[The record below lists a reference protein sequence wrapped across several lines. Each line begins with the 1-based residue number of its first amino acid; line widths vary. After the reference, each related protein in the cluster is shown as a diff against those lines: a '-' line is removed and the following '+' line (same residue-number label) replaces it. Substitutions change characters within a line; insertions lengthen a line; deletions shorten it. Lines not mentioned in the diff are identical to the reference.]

1 MHAAPCMYRP
11 ARSIAS
17 LHHLPPSITHQTPPL
32 AYLNHQQRIQTSH
45 TIGCPQAGS
54 YHHQLPPPVLCAGGK
69 PDLFHGHEP
78 SRDRRPIKLAVS
90 CKVAM
95 VTSMWKKKKV
105 ADEEKECLFYDY
117 DDDCAGGVDEQGRA
131 TELRPLS
138 LSSPH
143 TQAFHLAWLSLFACF
158 FAAFAAPPIL
168 PALRPALVLSPSD
181 APAAAVGSLTA
192 TLVGRLAMGPACDLL
207 GPRRASGCASL
218 LAALALAATAV
229 TASSPAGFVAL
240 RFVAGLSLGN
250 FVANQHWMS
259 GIFAPSAV
267 GLANAVAAGW
277 ANVGSAAAQV
287 VVMPLAY
294 DLLVVLPPRRARHRR
309 VGAGAGGGGPTNKS
323 AKNNKSFWKV
333 VGGGVRD
340 YRAWVLSLTY
350 GYCYGV
356 ELIMENVAADFFRK
370 RFRLPM
376 EAAGAAAACFGA
388 MNAVA
393 RPAGGVAS
401 DEVAKVFGMR
411 GRLWV
416 LWAVQTAGAALC
428 VLVGRMGAAEAP
440 SLAATVAV
448 MVTCAAFVQA
458 ASGLTFGIV
467 PFVSKRSLGVVSGMT
482 ASGGAVGAIV
492 TNRLFFS
499 GSRYTIEEAI
509 SLTGA
514 ASLACTLPLA
524 LIHFRRHGGM
534 LCGPTAAVDA
544 AYDEDSDYHDD
555 DVNSDEDYMLLK

>member
-1 MHAAPCMYRP
+1 M
-11 ARSIAS
+11 
-17 LHHLPPSITHQTPPL
+17 
-32 AYLNHQQRIQTSH
+32 
-45 TIGCPQAGS
+45 
-54 YHHQLPPPVLCAGGK
+54 
-69 PDLFHGHEP
+69 
-78 SRDRRPIKLAVS
+78 VS
-90 CKVAM
+90 M
-95 VTSMWKKKKV
+95 GKKKL
-105 ADEEKECLFYDY
+105 ADEETCWY
-117 DDDCAGGVDEQGRA
+117 AGVDDHGRA
-131 TELRPLS
+131 KELRPLL

-158 FAAFAAPPIL
+158 FTAFAAPPIL
-168 PALRPALVLSPSD
+168 PALRPSLVLAPSD

-207 GPRRASGCASL
+207 GPRRASGLASL
-218 LAALALAATAV
+218 LAAVAVAAAAA

-240 RFVAGLSLGN
+240 RFVSGLSLAN

-259 GIFAPSAV
+259 RTFAPSAV

-277 ANVGSAAAQV
+277 ANAGSAAAQV
-287 VVMPLAY
+287 VMPLAY
-294 DLLVVLPPRRARHRR
+294 ELIVLRGLGVPVTVAWRVAYLLFPCALLVATGLAVLAFPYDDDLLLPRGG
-309 VGAGAGGGGPTNKS
+309 GAGAGGGARTLKG
-323 AKNNKSFWKV
+323 FWEV
-333 VGGGVRD
+333 VRGGVGD
-340 YRAWVLSLTY
+340 YRAWVLALTY

-356 ELIMENVAADFFRK
+356 ELIMENVAADFFRR
-370 RFRLPM
+370 RFRLRM

-401 DEVAKVFGMR
+401 DAVARLFGMR
-411 GRLWV
+411 GRLWA

-448 MVTCAAFVQA
+448 MVVCAAFVQA

-509 SLTGA
+509 SLTGV
-514 ASLACTLPLA
+514 ASLVCTLPLA
-524 LIHFRRHGGM
+524 LVHFPRHGGM
-534 LCGPTAAVDA
+534 LWGPLAAA
-544 AYDEDSDYHDD
+544 AGDDNDD
-555 DVNSDEDYMLLK
+555 DYANDDANSEHGDYTLLK

>member
-1 MHAAPCMYRP
+1 
-11 ARSIAS
+11 
-17 LHHLPPSITHQTPPL
+17 
-32 AYLNHQQRIQTSH
+32 
-45 TIGCPQAGS
+45 
-54 YHHQLPPPVLCAGGK
+54 
-69 PDLFHGHEP
+69 
-78 SRDRRPIKLAVS
+78 
-90 CKVAM
+90 M
-95 VTSMWKKKKV
+95 VTMGKKKL
-105 ADEEKECLFYDY
+105 ADEETTCWYAGAGSGSV
-117 DDDCAGGVDEQGRA
+117 DDHGRA

-158 FAAFAAPPIL
+158 FTAFAAPPIL
-168 PALRPALVLSPSD
+168 PALRPSLVLAPSD

-192 TLVGRLAMGPACDLL
+192 TLVGRIAMGPACDLL
-207 GPRRASGCASL
+207 GPRRASGLASL
-218 LAALALAATAV
+218 LSALAVAAAAA

-240 RFVAGLSLGN
+240 RFVSGLSLAN

-277 ANVGSAAAQV
+277 ANAGSAAAQV
-287 VVMPLAY
+287 VMPLAY
-294 DLLVVLPPRRARHRR
+294 ELVVLRGLGAPVTVAWRVTYLLFPCALLVATGLAVLAFPYDLPR
-309 VGAGAGGGGPTNKS
+309 GAG
-323 AKNNKSFWKV
+323 
-333 VGGGVRD
+333 VGGGARLRKGFWEVVRGGVGD
-340 YRAWVLSLTY
+340 YRAWVLALTY

-376 EAAGAAAACFGA
+376 EAAGAAAACFGV

-401 DEVAKVFGMR
+401 DAVARLFGMR

-448 MVTCAAFVQA
+448 MVACAAFVQA

-514 ASLACTLPLA
+514 ASLVCTLPLA
-524 LIHFRRHGGM
+524 LVHFPRHGGM
-534 LCGPTAAVDA
+534 LWGPTAAA
-544 AYDEDSDYHDD
+544 GSDEDHDD
-555 DVNSDEDYMLLK
+555 DASDDHGDYTLLK

>member
-1 MHAAPCMYRP
+1 
-11 ARSIAS
+11 
-17 LHHLPPSITHQTPPL
+17 
-32 AYLNHQQRIQTSH
+32 
-45 TIGCPQAGS
+45 
-54 YHHQLPPPVLCAGGK
+54 
-69 PDLFHGHEP
+69 
-78 SRDRRPIKLAVS
+78 
-90 CKVAM
+90 M
-95 VTSMWKKKKV
+95 VTMGKQKLGQEEYYYC
-105 ADEEKECLFYDY
+105 ADG
-117 DDDCAGGVDEQGRA
+117 GGVDAEGRA
-131 TELRPLS
+131 TELRPLA
-138 LSSPH
+138 LSRPH

-168 PALRPALVLSPSD
+168 PALRPALVLAPSD
-181 APAAAVGSLTA
+181 ASAAAVGSLAA

-207 GPRRASGCASL
+207 GPRRASGAANLASAL
-218 LAALALAATAV
+218 GLALAAV

-240 RFVAGLSLGN
+240 RFVAGLSLAN

-259 GIFAPSAV
+259 RIFAPSAV

-287 VVMPLAY
+287 VMPLAY
-294 DLLVVLPPRRARHRR
+294 EQVILRFGVPITVAWRVAYLLPCAMLITTGLAVLAFPYDLPR
-309 VGAGAGGGGPTNKS
+309 GCGGGGGNKR
-323 AKNNKSFWKV
+323 SFWKV
-333 VGGGVRD
+333 VRGGVGN
-340 YRAWVLSLTY
+340 YRAWVLGLTY

-401 DEVAKVFGMR
+401 DEVGRRFGMR
-411 GRLWV
+411 GRLWA
-416 LWAVQTAGAALC
+416 LWVVQSAGAVLC
-428 VLVGRMGAAEAP
+428 VLVGRMGAAESP

-448 MVTCAAFVQA
+448 MVACAAFVQA
-458 ASGLTFGIV
+458 ASGLTFGVV

-499 GSRYTIEEAI
+499 SSRYTVEEAI
-509 SLTGA
+509 SFTGLT
-514 ASLACTLPLA
+514 SLLCTLPVA
-524 LIHFRRHGGM
+524 LIHFPRSGGM
-534 LCGPTAAVDA
+534 LYGPTTTTVVDDD
-544 AYDEDSDYHDD
+544 DED
-555 DVNSDEDYMLLK
+555 DVNKDDYMLLK

>member
-1 MHAAPCMYRP
+1 
-11 ARSIAS
+11 
-17 LHHLPPSITHQTPPL
+17 
-32 AYLNHQQRIQTSH
+32 
-45 TIGCPQAGS
+45 
-54 YHHQLPPPVLCAGGK
+54 
-69 PDLFHGHEP
+69 
-78 SRDRRPIKLAVS
+78 
-90 CKVAM
+90 M
-95 VTSMWKKKKV
+95 VTMAKKKV
-105 ADEEKECLFYDY
+105 VDEECCYY
-117 DDDCAGGVDEQGRA
+117 GGVGGDGNGYSGVDADGRA
-131 TELRPLS
+131 TELRPLA

-181 APAAAVGSLTA
+181 APAAAVGSLAA

-207 GPRRASGCASL
+207 GPRRASGAASL
-218 LAALALAATAV
+218 LTALALAVTAA

-240 RFVAGLSLGN
+240 RFVAGLSLAN

-287 VVMPLAY
+287 VMPLAY
-294 DLLVVLPPRRARHRR
+294 ELVLR
-309 VGAGAGGGGPTNKS
+309 VGVPITVAWRVTYLLPCALLITTGLAVLAFPYDLPHSGGGGGAGGKT
-323 AKNNKSFWKV
+323 AKRRRSFWKV
-333 VGGGVRD
+333 VRGGVGN
-340 YRAWVLSLTY
+340 YRAWVLALTY

-370 RFRLPM
+370 RFHLPM

-401 DEVAKVFGMR
+401 DAVATRFGMQ

-440 SLAATVAV
+440 SLAATMAV
-448 MVTCAAFVQA
+448 MVACAAFVQA

-499 GSRYTIEEAI
+499 GSQYTVEEAI

-514 ASLACTLPLA
+514 ASLLCTLPLA
-524 LIHFRRHGGM
+524 LVHFPRHGGM
-534 LCGPTAAVDA
+534 LCGPTTAVGDASAAA
-544 AYDEDSDYHDD
+544 DD
-555 DVNSDEDYMLLK
+555 DDYEDDADDDDYMLLK

>member
-1 MHAAPCMYRP
+1 M
-11 ARSIAS
+11 
-17 LHHLPPSITHQTPPL
+17 
-32 AYLNHQQRIQTSH
+32 
-45 TIGCPQAGS
+45 
-54 YHHQLPPPVLCAGGK
+54 
-69 PDLFHGHEP
+69 
-78 SRDRRPIKLAVS
+78 VS
-90 CKVAM
+90 
-95 VTSMWKKKKV
+95 SMGKKKKL
-105 ADEEKECLFYDY
+105 ADEERECLFYDY
-117 DDDCAGGVDEQGRA
+117 DECCAGGVDEQGRA

-192 TLVGRLAMGPACDLL
+192 TLVGRLAMGPACDIL

-218 LAALALAATAV
+218 LAALALATTAV

-287 VVMPLAY
+287 VMPLAY
-294 DLLVVLPPRRARHRR
+294 DLVVLRLGVPVTVAWRVTYLLPCALLVTTGLAVLAFPYDLPR
-309 VGAGAGGGGPTNKS
+309 GAGCCSGGSNKS
-323 AKNNKSFWKV
+323 TKNNNMSFWKV

-388 MNAVA
+388 MNALA

-416 LWAVQTAGAALC
+416 LWAVQTAGAVLC

-448 MVTCAAFVQA
+448 MVACAAFVQA

-514 ASLACTLPLA
+514 ASLVCTLPLA

-544 AYDEDSDYHDD
+544 AYDEDTDYYDDD

>member
-1 MHAAPCMYRP
+1 M
-11 ARSIAS
+11 
-17 LHHLPPSITHQTPPL
+17 
-32 AYLNHQQRIQTSH
+32 
-45 TIGCPQAGS
+45 
-54 YHHQLPPPVLCAGGK
+54 VGK
-69 PDLFHGHEP
+69 KTT
-78 SRDRRPIKLAVS
+78 KL
-90 CKVAM
+90 
-95 VTSMWKKKKV
+95 
-105 ADEEKECLFYDY
+105 ADEERFYGADDDYDY
-117 DDDCAGGVDEQGRA
+117 CGRA
-131 TELRPLS
+131 TELRPLT

-181 APAAAVGSLTA
+181 APAAAVGSLSA

-207 GPRRASGCASL
+207 GPRRASGWASL
-218 LAALALAATAV
+218 LAALALALTAV
-229 TASSPAGFVAL
+229 AASSPAGFVAL
-240 RFVAGLSLGN
+240 RFVAGLSLAN

-277 ANVGSAAAQV
+277 ANVGSAAAQLA
-287 VVMPLAY
+287 MPLAY
-294 DLLVVLPPRRARHRR
+294 DLVVLRLGVPVTVAWRVTYLLPCALLVTTGLAVLAFPYDLPR
-309 VGAGAGGGGPTNKS
+309 GAGCCGAGGGGANNKS
-323 AKNNKSFWKV
+323 KRQSFWKV

-448 MVTCAAFVQA
+448 MVACAAFVQA
-458 ASGLTFGIV
+458 ASGLTFAIV
-467 PFVSKRSLGVVSGMT
+467 PFVSKR
-482 ASGGAVGAIV
+482 
-492 TNRLFFS
+492 
-499 GSRYTIEEAI
+499 
-509 SLTGA
+509 
-514 ASLACTLPLA
+514 
-524 LIHFRRHGGM
+524 
-534 LCGPTAAVDA
+534 
-544 AYDEDSDYHDD
+544 
-555 DVNSDEDYMLLK
+555 

>member
-1 MHAAPCMYRP
+1 
-11 ARSIAS
+11 
-17 LHHLPPSITHQTPPL
+17 
-32 AYLNHQQRIQTSH
+32 
-45 TIGCPQAGS
+45 
-54 YHHQLPPPVLCAGGK
+54 
-69 PDLFHGHEP
+69 
-78 SRDRRPIKLAVS
+78 
-90 CKVAM
+90 M
-95 VTSMWKKKKV
+95 VTTTMGKKKL
-105 ADEEKECLFYDY
+105 ADEEIACCYG
-117 DDDCAGGVDEQGRA
+117 AAGVDDQGRA
-131 TELRPLS
+131 TELRPLA

-168 PALRPALVLSPSD
+168 PALRPALVLAPTD
-181 APAAAVGSLTA
+181 APAAAVGSLSA

-207 GPRRASGCASL
+207 GPRRASGVASL
-218 LAALALAATAV
+218 LAALAVAATAV

-240 RFVAGLSLGN
+240 RFVAGLSLAN

-277 ANVGSAAAQV
+277 ANVGSAAAQL
-287 VVMPLAY
+287 VMPLAY
-294 DLLVVLPPRRARHRR
+294 ELVLRLGVPVTVAWRVTYLLPCALLITTGLAVLAFPYDLPR
-309 VGAGAGGGGPTNKS
+309 GAGVGGG
-323 AKNNKSFWKV
+323 AKTRKSFWKV
-333 VGGGVRD
+333 VRGGVAD
-340 YRAWVLSLTY
+340 YRAWVLALTY

-370 RFRLPM
+370 RFHLPM

-401 DEVAKVFGMR
+401 DAVARLFGMR

-440 SLAATVAV
+440 SLAATMAV
-448 MVTCAAFVQA
+448 MVACAAFVQA

-509 SLTGA
+509 SLTGG
-514 ASLACTLPLA
+514 ASLVCTLPLA
-524 LIHFRRHGGM
+524 FVHFPRHGGM
-534 LCGPTAAVDA
+534 FCGPTTAAGDDHHDGGDA
-544 AYDEDSDYHDD
+544 AADDHGDY
-555 DVNSDEDYMLLK
+555 VLLK

>member
-1 MHAAPCMYRP
+1 M
-11 ARSIAS
+11 
-17 LHHLPPSITHQTPPL
+17 
-32 AYLNHQQRIQTSH
+32 
-45 TIGCPQAGS
+45 G
-54 YHHQLPPPVLCAGGK
+54 
-69 PDLFHGHEP
+69 
-78 SRDRRPIKLAVS
+78 
-90 CKVAM
+90 
-95 VTSMWKKKKV
+95 KKKL
-105 ADEEKECLFYDY
+105 ADEEICCYGAIGADY
-117 DDDCAGGVDEQGRA
+117 AEGGGGVDAQGRA
-131 TELRPLS
+131 TELRPLA

-168 PALRPALVLSPSD
+168 PALRPALVLAPTN
-181 APAAAVGSLTA
+181 APAAAVGSLFA

-207 GPRRASGCASL
+207 GPRRASGFASL
-218 LAALALAATAV
+218 LAALAVAATAV

-240 RFVAGLSLGN
+240 RFVAGLSLAN

-287 VVMPLAY
+287 VMPLAY
-294 DLLVVLPPRRARHRR
+294 ELVLRLGVPVTVAWRVTYLLPCALLITTGLAVLAFPYDLPR
-309 VGAGAGGGGPTNKS
+309 GAGVGGG
-323 AKNNKSFWKV
+323 AKTSKSFWKV
-333 VGGGVRD
+333 VRGGVAN
-340 YRAWVLSLTY
+340 YRAWVLALTY

-370 RFRLPM
+370 RFHLPM

-401 DEVAKVFGMR
+401 DAVARLFGMR

-416 LWAVQTAGAALC
+416 LWAVQTIGAALC

-448 MVTCAAFVQA
+448 MVACAAFVQA

-514 ASLACTLPLA
+514 ASLVCTLPLA
-524 LIHFRRHGGM
+524 LVHFPRHGGM
-534 LCGPTAAVDA
+534 LCGPTTTAGD
-544 AYDEDSDYHDD
+544 DYHDD
-555 DVNSDEDYMLLK
+555 VNDDDDANDHGDYTLLK

>member
-1 MHAAPCMYRP
+1 
-11 ARSIAS
+11 
-17 LHHLPPSITHQTPPL
+17 
-32 AYLNHQQRIQTSH
+32 
-45 TIGCPQAGS
+45 
-54 YHHQLPPPVLCAGGK
+54 
-69 PDLFHGHEP
+69 
-78 SRDRRPIKLAVS
+78 
-90 CKVAM
+90 M
-95 VTSMWKKKKV
+95 VTMGTKKLLV
-105 ADEEKECLFYDY
+105 DDEERCCSVVGADAE
-117 DDDCAGGVDEQGRA
+117 GGGIDAEGRA
-131 TELRPLS
+131 TDLRPLA

-168 PALRPALVLSPSD
+168 PALRPALVLAPSD
-181 APAAAVGSLTA
+181 GPAAAVASLSA
-192 TLVGRLAMGPACDLL
+192 TLVGRIAMGPACDLL
-207 GPRRASGCASL
+207 GPRRASGLASL
-218 LAALALAATAV
+218 LAALALAVTAV
-229 TASSPAGFVAL
+229 AASSPAGFIAL
-240 RFVAGLSLGN
+240 RFVAGLSLAN

-287 VVMPLAY
+287 VMPLAY
-294 DLLVVLPPRRARHRR
+294 DLVLRAGVPVTVAWRVTYLLPCALLIVTGLAVLAFPYDLPR
-309 VGAGAGGGGPTNKS
+309 GAGVGGG
-323 AKNNKSFWKV
+323 AKTRSSFWKV
-333 VGGGVRD
+333 VRGGVGN
-340 YRAWVLSLTY
+340 YRAWVLALTY

-370 RFRLPM
+370 RFHLPM

-401 DEVAKVFGMR
+401 DAVARLFGMR

-416 LWAVQTAGAALC
+416 LWAVQTTGAALC
-428 VLVGRMGAAEAP
+428 VLVGRMGAADAP
-440 SLAATVAV
+440 SLAATIAV
-448 MVTCAAFVQA
+448 MVACAAFVQA

-514 ASLACTLPLA
+514 ASLVCTLPLF
-524 LIHFRRHGGM
+524 LVYFPRHGGM
-534 LCGPTAAVDA
+534 LCGRTDSVVDDA
-544 AYDEDSDYHDD
+544 NTHGDY
-555 DVNSDEDYMLLK
+555 VLLK

>member
-1 MHAAPCMYRP
+1 
-11 ARSIAS
+11 
-17 LHHLPPSITHQTPPL
+17 
-32 AYLNHQQRIQTSH
+32 
-45 TIGCPQAGS
+45 
-54 YHHQLPPPVLCAGGK
+54 
-69 PDLFHGHEP
+69 
-78 SRDRRPIKLAVS
+78 
-90 CKVAM
+90 M
-95 VTSMWKKKKV
+95 VTMAKKKL
-105 ADEEKECLFYDY
+105 ADEEFCYGVG
-117 DDDCAGGVDEQGRA
+117 AGEDGCVDADGRS
-131 TELRPLS
+131 TELRPLA

-168 PALRPALVLSPSD
+168 PALRPALVLAPSD
-181 APAAAVGSLTA
+181 APAAAVGSLSA

-207 GPRRASGCASL
+207 GPSRASGAANI
-218 LAALALAATAV
+218 LAALALAVTAV

-240 RFVAGLSLGN
+240 RFVAGLSLAN
-250 FVANQHWMS
+250 FVANQHWIS

-287 VVMPLAY
+287 VMPLAY
-294 DLLVVLPPRRARHRR
+294 ELVIRFGVPITVAWRFTYLLPCALLITTGLVILAFPYDLPR
-309 VGAGAGGGGPTNKS
+309 GGGCGGGSKTKR
-323 AKNNKSFWKV
+323 SFWKV
-333 VGGGVRD
+333 VWGGVRN
-340 YRAWVLSLTY
+340 YRAWVLALTY
-350 GYCYGV
+350 GYCYGA

-370 RFRLPM
+370 RFHLPM

-401 DEVAKVFGMR
+401 DAVARRYGMR
-411 GRLWV
+411 GRLWL
-416 LWAVQTAGAALC
+416 LWAVQTAGAGLC
-428 VLVGRMGAAEAP
+428 VLVGRIGATEAP
-440 SLAATVAV
+440 SLAATIVV
-448 MVTCAAFVQA
+448 MVACAAFVQA

-514 ASLACTLPLA
+514 ASLVCTLPLA
-524 LIHFRRHGGM
+524 LVHFPRHGGM
-534 LCGPTAAVDA
+534 LRGATAVDD
-544 AYDEDSDYHDD
+544 AYDDYEDDCSND
-555 DVNSDEDYMLLK
+555 DEDYMLLK

>member
-1 MHAAPCMYRP
+1 
-11 ARSIAS
+11 
-17 LHHLPPSITHQTPPL
+17 
-32 AYLNHQQRIQTSH
+32 
-45 TIGCPQAGS
+45 
-54 YHHQLPPPVLCAGGK
+54 
-69 PDLFHGHEP
+69 
-78 SRDRRPIKLAVS
+78 
-90 CKVAM
+90 M
-95 VTSMWKKKKV
+95 VTMGKKKL
-105 ADEEKECLFYDY
+105 ADEEIAYCYGAAGVV
-117 DDDCAGGVDEQGRA
+117 DDQGRA
-131 TELRPLS
+131 TELRPLA

-168 PALRPALVLSPSD
+168 PALRPALVLAPTD
-181 APAAAVGSLTA
+181 APAAAVGSLSA

-207 GPRRASGCASL
+207 GPRRASGVASL
-218 LAALALAATAV
+218 LAALAVAATAV

-240 RFVAGLSLGN
+240 RFVAGLSLAN

-277 ANVGSAAAQV
+277 ANVGSAAAQL
-287 VVMPLAY
+287 VMPLAY
-294 DLLVVLPPRRARHRR
+294 ERVLRLGVPVTVAWRVTYLLPCALLITTGLAVLAFPYDLPR
-309 VGAGAGGGGPTNKS
+309 GAGVGGG
-323 AKNNKSFWKV
+323 AKTRKSFWKV
-333 VGGGVRD
+333 VRGGVAD
-340 YRAWVLSLTY
+340 YRAWVLALTY

-370 RFRLPM
+370 RFHLPM

-393 RPAGGVAS
+393 RPAGGMAS
-401 DEVAKVFGMR
+401 DAVARLFGMR

-416 LWAVQTAGAALC
+416 LWTVQTAGAALC
-428 VLVGRMGAAEAP
+428 VLVGRMGATEAP
-440 SLAATVAV
+440 SLAATMAV
-448 MVTCAAFVQA
+448 MVACAAFVQA

-514 ASLACTLPLA
+514 ASLVCTLPLA
-524 LIHFRRHGGM
+524 LVHFPRHGGM
-534 LCGPTAAVDA
+534 FCGPTMAAGDDHHDGDDA
-544 AYDEDSDYHDD
+544 AADD
-555 DVNSDEDYMLLK
+555 HGDYMLLK

>member
-1 MHAAPCMYRP
+1 
-11 ARSIAS
+11 
-17 LHHLPPSITHQTPPL
+17 
-32 AYLNHQQRIQTSH
+32 
-45 TIGCPQAGS
+45 
-54 YHHQLPPPVLCAGGK
+54 
-69 PDLFHGHEP
+69 
-78 SRDRRPIKLAVS
+78 
-90 CKVAM
+90 
-95 VTSMWKKKKV
+95 
-105 ADEEKECLFYDY
+105 
-117 DDDCAGGVDEQGRA
+117 
-131 TELRPLS
+131 
-138 LSSPH
+138 
-143 TQAFHLAWLSLFACF
+143 
-158 FAAFAAPPIL
+158 
-168 PALRPALVLSPSD
+168 
-181 APAAAVGSLTA
+181 
-192 TLVGRLAMGPACDLL
+192 MGPACDLL
-207 GPRRASGCASL
+207 GPRRASGLASL
-218 LAALALAATAV
+218 LSALAVAAAAA

-240 RFVAGLSLGN
+240 RFVSGLSLAN

-277 ANVGSAAAQV
+277 ANAGSAAAQV
-287 VVMPLAY
+287 VMPLAY
-294 DLLVVLPPRRARHRR
+294 ELVVLRGLGAPVTVAWRVTYLLFPCALLVATGLAVLAFPYDLPR
-309 VGAGAGGGGPTNKS
+309 GAG
-323 AKNNKSFWKV
+323 
-333 VGGGVRD
+333 VGGGARTRRGFWEVVRGGVGD
-340 YRAWVLSLTY
+340 YRAWVLALTY

-401 DEVAKVFGMR
+401 DAVARLFGMR
-411 GRLWV
+411 GRLWL

-428 VLVGRMGAAEAP
+428 VMVGRMGAAEAP

-448 MVTCAAFVQA
+448 MVACAAFVQA

-514 ASLACTLPLA
+514 ASLVCTLPLA
-524 LIHFRRHGGM
+524 LVHFPRHGGM
-534 LCGPTAAVDA
+534 LWGPTAAA
-544 AYDEDSDYHDD
+544 AGDEDDD
-555 DVNSDEDYMLLK
+555 DHANGDHGDYTLLK

>member
-1 MHAAPCMYRP
+1 
-11 ARSIAS
+11 
-17 LHHLPPSITHQTPPL
+17 
-32 AYLNHQQRIQTSH
+32 
-45 TIGCPQAGS
+45 
-54 YHHQLPPPVLCAGGK
+54 
-69 PDLFHGHEP
+69 
-78 SRDRRPIKLAVS
+78 
-90 CKVAM
+90 M
-95 VTSMWKKKKV
+95 VTMAKKKLLV
-105 ADEEKECLFYDY
+105 DDEECCYAGAGADAE
-117 DDDCAGGVDEQGRA
+117 GGVDADGRA
-131 TELRPLS
+131 TDLCPLA

-168 PALRPALVLSPSD
+168 PALRSALVLAPSD
-181 APAAAVGSLTA
+181 APAAAVGSLSA

-207 GPRRASGCASL
+207 GPRRASEFASL
-218 LAALALAATAV
+218 LAALAVAVTAV
-229 TASSPAGFVAL
+229 TASSPAGFIAL
-240 RFVAGLSLGN
+240 RFVAGLSLAN

-277 ANVGSAAAQV
+277 ANVGSAGAQV
-287 VVMPLAY
+287 VMPTAYEFVLRIGVPITVAWRITYLLPCALLIITGLAVLAFPY
-294 DLLVVLPPRRARHRR
+294 DLPR
-309 VGAGAGGGGPTNKS
+309 GAGVGGGANTR
-323 AKNNKSFWKV
+323 KSFWKV
-333 VGGGVRD
+333 VRGGVSN
-340 YRAWVLSLTY
+340 YRAWVLALTY

-370 RFRLPM
+370 RFHLPM

-388 MNAVA
+388 MNALA

-401 DEVAKVFGMR
+401 DAVARLFGMR

-416 LWAVQTAGAALC
+416 LWAVQTTGAALC

-440 SLAATVAV
+440 SLAATMAV
-448 MVTCAAFVQA
+448 MVACAAFVQA
-458 ASGLTFGIV
+458 AAGLTFGIV

-492 TNRLFFS
+492 SNRLFFS

-514 ASLACTLPLA
+514 ASLVCTLPLA
-524 LIHFRRHGGM
+524 LVHFPRHGGM
-534 LCGPTAAVDA
+534 MCGPTTTTV
-544 AYDEDSDYHDD
+544 EDYDD
-555 DVNSDEDYMLLK
+555 DEASAHGDYVLLK